1 MNVVLY
7 TPDFEPITVVDLP
20 RWLLDTCEQRGFI
33 KISVP
38 QPTKS
43 EPDMLVVK
51 AKRIAWF
58 DGSTKTFLTTEDE
71 VLALALRPG
80 WLPGQTQVVQTTE
93 RLIQKL
99 HSKVIELMRK
109 N

>member
-20 RWLLDTCEQRGFI
+20 RWLLDTCETRGFI

-38 QPTKS
+38 QPTKP
-43 EPDMLVVK
+43 EPDMLVVRCK
-51 AKRIAWF
+51 KIAWF
-58 DGSTKTFLTTEDE
+58 DGSVKTFLTVEDE

-80 WLPGQTQVVQTTE
+80 WLPGQTQVVQSTE
-93 RLIQKL
+93 RLIQRL
-99 HSKVIELMRK
+99 HNKVVELMRK

>member
-7 TPDFEPITVVDLP
+7 TNDFEPITVVDLP
-20 RWLLDTCEQRGFI
+20 RWLLDTCEQRGFV

-51 AKRIAWF
+51 SKKIAWF
-58 DGSTKTFLTTEDE
+58 DGSVKSFLTVDDE
-71 VLALALRPG
+71 VVALALRPG
-80 WLPGQTQVVQTTE
+80 WLPGQTQVVQMTE
-93 RLIQKL
+93 RLIRKL
-99 HSKVIELMRK
+99 HGKVIELMRK

>member
-20 RWLLDTCEQRGFI
+20 RWLLDLAEKRGFI

-38 QPTKS
+38 LPTKP
-43 EPDMLVVK
+43 EPDMIVVHCK
-51 AKRIAWF
+51 KIAWN
-58 DGSTKTFLTTEDE
+58 DGSIKTILVTEHE

-80 WLPGQTQVVQTTE
+80 WLPGQTQVVQSTE
-93 RLIQKL
+93 RLIHRL
-99 HSKVIELMRK
+99 HNKVIALMRK

>member
-20 RWLLDTCEQRGFI
+20 RWLLDRAEERGFV

-38 QPTKS
+38 QPNKS
-43 EPDMLVVK
+43 EPDMLVVRS
-51 AKRIAWF
+51 KRIAWF
-58 DGSTKTFLTTEDE
+58 DGSVKAFLTVDDE

-80 WLPGQTQVVQTTE
+80 WLPGQTQVVQSSE
-93 RLIQKL
+93 RLIHRL
-99 HSKVIELMRK
+99 HSKVVELMRK